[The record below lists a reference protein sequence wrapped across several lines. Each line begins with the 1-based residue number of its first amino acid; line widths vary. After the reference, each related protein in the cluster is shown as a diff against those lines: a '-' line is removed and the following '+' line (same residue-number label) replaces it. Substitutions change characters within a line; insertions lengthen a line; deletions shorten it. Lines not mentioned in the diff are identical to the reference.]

1 MAGEMILS
9 NNNQPILLPSLN
21 KWGDDEWRKSA
32 ECKGADTNDFFLTAQ
47 EKVREMKKLCN
58 ACGVRTQCLNFA
70 LENEISWGIYG
81 GMTAQERNKAF
92 KHVVSRR

>member
-1 MAGEMILS
+1 MILS

-21 KWGDDEWRKSA
+21 RWGDDEWRKSA
-32 ECKGADTNDFFLTAQ
+32 ACKGAATSDFFSTGQ
-47 EKVREMKKLCN
+47 EKVREMKRLCDT
-58 ACGVRTQCLNFA
+58 CEVRTQCLNFA
-70 LENEISWGIYG
+70 LENEITWGIYG

>member
-9 NNNQPILLPSLN
+9 NNNQPIILPSLN
-21 KWGDDEWRKSA
+21 RWGDDAWRKSA
-32 ECKGADTNDFFLTAQ
+32 ACKGAATSDFFSTGQ
-47 EKVREMKKLCN
+47 EKVREMKRLCDT
-58 ACGVRTQCLNFA
+58 CEVRTQCLNFA
-70 LENEISWGIYG
+70 LENEITWGIYG